1 MLQDAVASEA
11 FRIFRSSTMIVTDS
25 VRVGRSAGGVNS
37 ASVAVAQPTACTAHG
52 DKPVSWVHLQTEM
65 LSKPKPRKYLL
76 RAASHTEVS
85 VSLLK
90 KINAENSLIS
100 VTTDCT
106 GLKGLTTFLFLL

>member
-11 FRIFRSSTMIVTDS
+11 FRIFRSSIVTDS

-65 LSKPKPRKYLL
+65 LSKPRKYSL
-76 RAASHTEVS
+76 RAASTHR
-85 VSLLK
+85 SLSFFAK
-90 KINAENSLIS
+90 KKSTQKILS
-100 VTTDCT
+100 
-106 GLKGLTTFLFLL
+106 FL